1 MLILGLYLHHNYV
14 CALLNDLYG
23 VQARG
28 GCACAGPYAQRL
40 LGMDQD
46 MAKDFEALLVEDDRL
61 DREHLRRGHAEYSS
75 LEVMRPGL
83 SRDILYAWL

>member
-1 MLILGLYLHHNYV
+1 MKVWFTNNKSPGLYLHHNFV

-40 LGMDQD
+40 LGMDQ
-46 MAKDFEALLVEDDRL
+46 ALARAFEAALVEDERL

-75 LEVMRPGL
+75 LEGIRPGT
-83 SRDILYAWL
+83 